1 MKGKKIAALFCT
13 VVLLGAW
20 GVCPA
25 QVEETF
31 VPKDEDRVQL
41 MVTCL
46 EAESVLSGEWRTPET
61 RYINVEKPLQLLGER
76 LDNRL
81 GAMTDEN
88 LQVWPTG
95 LFLYGGEDDLTELA
109 FSRDGAPL
117 VCREGQVFAGGA
129 GYDTL
134 YQTASRALG
143 YAPGKLDFLGKKL
156 VRAELEGTLGKAE
169 VEDSAALEGLNGL
182 LAGLDGN
189 MSGAG
194 CPFASVL
201 RLTFEDGATAEMM
214 LAADG
219 CDVLFYHGGCFR
231 YAGQE
236 VLLTLLGVE
245 QP

>member
-1 MKGKKIAALFCT
+1 M
-13 VVLLGAW
+13 
-20 GVCPA
+20 
-25 QVEETF
+25 
-31 VPKDEDRVQL
+31 
-41 MVTCL
+41 
-46 EAESVLSGEWRTPET
+46 
-61 RYINVEKPLQLLGER
+61 
-76 LDNRL
+76 
-81 GAMTDEN
+81 
-88 LQVWPTG
+88 
-95 LFLYGGEDDLTELA
+95 
-109 FSRDGAPL
+109 
-117 VCREGQVFAGGA
+117 
-129 GYDTL
+129 
-134 YQTASRALG
+134 
-143 YAPGKLDFLGKKL
+143 
-156 VRAELEGTLGKAE
+156 
-169 VEDSAALEGLNGL
+169 NGL